1 MIIPPLLSPG
11 DSVIILSPAS
21 PPKSDNWLLGLETL
35 KQWGLHPILSPNH
48 SASHFGLAGTDTERL
63 EDFQWAL
70 NHPHAK
76 AIFPIR
82 GGYGSSR
89 FIDNLDF
96 STFLQH
102 TKWLV
107 GFSDI
112 TAPLMHL
119 NALNVASIHGPMP
132 HNFIQEGGEYALE
145 QLKQLLFRGEASIN
159 AEPHPL
165 NRNGMAEA
173 EITGG
178 NLSLV
183 SHLIGTKSFPAIAG
197 KILFL
202 EEIGERLYH
211 VDRMLVQ
218 LKRAGILSEL
228 AGLIVGGFTDCEEA
242 PLEIGKNAY
251 ELIAEHTASFQYPIA
266 YNFPAGHITNNQP
279 IAFGVKSKFL
289 VNNSEVQLIGQ
300 LL

>member
-1 MIIPPLLSPG
+1 MTPPSLLVPG

-21 PPKSDNWLLGLETL
+21 PPKSDHWLQGVETL
-35 KQWGLHPILSPNH
+35 KKWGLNPIFSPNH
-48 SASHFGLAGTDTERL
+48 LATHFGLAGTDNQRF

-70 NHPHAK
+70 NHPTAK

-89 FIDNLDF
+89 FIDRLDF
-96 STFLQH
+96 TTFLQKP
-102 TKWLV
+102 KWLV

-119 NALNVASIHGPMP
+119 NALNMACIHGPMP
-132 HNFIQEGGEYALE
+132 HNFIQEGGNSALE
-145 QLKQLLFRGEASIN
+145 HLHQLLFTGNLTISCN
-159 AEPHPL
+159 PHPL
-165 NRNGMAEA
+165 NKWGSVEA
-173 EITGG
+173 EISGG

-183 SHLIGTKSFPAIAG
+183 AHLIGTKSFPNMNG

-218 LKRAGILSEL
+218 LKRAGILENL
-228 AGLIVGGFTDCEEA
+228 AGLIIGGFTDCQEA
-242 PLEIGKNAY
+242 SLEMGKNAF
-251 ELIAEHTASFQYPIA
+251 ELIAEHTEHYQYPVA
-266 YNFPAGHITNNQP
+266 FDFPAGHIPNNQP
-279 IAFGVKSKFL
+279 ILFGVKSKFL
-289 VNNSEVQLIGQ
+289 VNNSEVQLTYQ
-300 LL
+300 MV